1 MVLLEILNCRMGTL
15 EALYRRIAGGKIP
28 AGSEC
33 STDCELAAN
42 CATAAS
48 ILAFG
53 WKNILITAMPGSD
66 CDSMCSMSLTEVVK
80 ARSQRIVRTW
90 AISSGEIPE

>member
-15 EALYRRIAGGKIP
+15 EALYRRIAGGKMP

-33 STDCELAAN
+33 STDCELAAS

-53 WKNILITAMPGSD
+53 WKKTLMMESPGKD
-66 CDSMCSMSLTEVVK
+66 CDSMCSMSLTDVVK
-80 ARSQRIVRTW
+80 ARSQRMVMTS
-90 AISSGEIPE
+90 ATSSGERPP